1 MKCIAGDCV
10 PPGTTWKLGSDSSI
24 FTIRRCSAGRA
35 SCPPQLNHRPR
46 SRLREQQHDNTARR
60 PNGAEPCWAMRRR
73 GLQLFVPRPTLSL
86 SLEFGILARVTLAKP
101 PDPLPTKPVSELLVM
116 SVAGSLCT
124 RALGR
129 LPELRL

>member
-1 MKCIAGDCV
+1 
-10 PPGTTWKLGSDSSI
+10 
-24 FTIRRCSAGRA
+24 
-35 SCPPQLNHRPR
+35 
-46 SRLREQQHDNTARR
+46 
-60 PNGAEPCWAMRRR
+60 MRRR

-86 SLEFGILARVTLAKP
+86 SLSLSLEFGIRARVTLAKP

-129 LPELRL
+129 LPEVRLRLRT